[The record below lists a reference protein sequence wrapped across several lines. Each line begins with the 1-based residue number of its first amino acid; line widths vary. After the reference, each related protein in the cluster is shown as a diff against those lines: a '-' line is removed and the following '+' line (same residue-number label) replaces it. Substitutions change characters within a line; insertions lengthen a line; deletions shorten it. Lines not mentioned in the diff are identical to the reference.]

1 MKIFI
6 PGNVP
11 SSKNS
16 RVWTGK
22 FFIASKA
29 VAKWRKETKPY
40 WETNKVNFLSDEH
53 SGWHIAM
60 KFPVKLEIT
69 FVRNSKH
76 KFDYI
81 NPCQTIM
88 DEMVKHGYI
97 EDDNA
102 DVVIPIFKPYIYD
115 KANPGVYLEIL

>member
-1 MKIFI
+1 MRVFI

-29 VAKWRKETKPY
+29 VQKWRKDTLQWWQTMRPH
-40 WETNKVNFLSDEH
+40 FLIDDNR
-53 SGWHIAM
+53 IYPM
-60 KFPVKLEIT
+60 KLGIT
-69 FVRNSKH
+69 FVRGNKH
-76 KFDYI
+76 KFDY
-81 NPCQTIM
+81 NNMANTVL
-88 DEMVKHGYI
+88 DEMVRHGWI

-102 DVVIPIFKPYIYD
+102 DIVIPVFFPYKYD
-115 KANPGVYLEIL
+115 KEHPGVYLEIL

>member
-6 PGNVP
+6 PTNVP

-16 RVWTGK
+16 RVWTGR

-40 WETNKVNFLSDEH
+40 WEQYKDDFLMDCCGKGSPIEVR
-53 SGWHIAM
+53 
-60 KFPVKLEIT
+60 FT
-69 FVRNSKH
+69 FVRGSKH
-76 KFDYI
+76 KFDYA
-81 NPCQTIM
+81 NPLNTIQ

-97 EDDNA
+97 PDDNA
-102 DVVIPIFKPYIYD
+102 DEILPVLAPYIYD
-115 KANPGVYLEIL
+115 KVTPGVYIEIL

>member
-1 MKIFI
+1 MNIFI

-22 FFIASKA
+22 FFVSSKA
-29 VAKWRKETKPY
+29 VTKWRKDTKPY
-40 WETNKVNFLSDEH
+40 WEDNLALFNDMLLDAYDGISP
-53 SGWHIAM
+53 IR
-60 KFPVKLEIT
+60 LEIT

-88 DEMVKHGYI
+88 DEMVKYGWLP
-97 EDDNA
+97 DDNA
-102 DVVIPIFKPYIYD
+102 DIVIPVFEPYEYD
-115 KANPGVYLEIL
+115 KSNPGVYLEIL

>member
-1 MKIFI
+1 MSIFI
-6 PGNVP
+6 PTNVP

-29 VAKWRKETKPY
+29 VQKWRKETAPY
-40 WETNKVNFLSDEH
+40 WEDEELKSIFLHDH
-53 SGWHIAM
+53 YGTYPI
-60 KFPVKLEIT
+60 KLLIT

-76 KFDYI
+76 KFDYV
-81 NPCQTIM
+81 NPAQTVL
-88 DEMVKHGYI
+88 DEMVKYGWI

-102 DVVIPIFKPYIYD
+102 DIIVPVFAPYKYD
-115 KANPGVYLEIL
+115 KEHPGVYLEIKN

>member
-6 PGNVP
+6 KGNVP

-16 RVWTGK
+16 RVFTGK
-22 FFIASKA
+22 FLVVSKS
-29 VAKWRKETKPY
+29 VTKWRKETKPY
-40 WETNKVNFLSDEH
+40 WELDEEVVQFIH
-53 SGWHIAM
+53 DLHKKGL
-60 KFPVKLEIT
+60 PVRLGIT

-88 DEMVKHGYI
+88 DEMVKYGWL

-102 DVVIPIFKPYIYD
+102 DIVIPVFQPYSYD
-115 KANPGVYLEIL
+115 KNNPGVWLEVL

>member
-1 MKIFI
+1 MIFI

-22 FFIASKA
+22 FFVSSKA
-29 VAKWRKETKPY
+29 VTKWRKETKPY
-40 WETNKVNFLSDEH
+40 WELDEEVVEFINKAHKNGLPF
-53 SGWHIAM
+53 
-60 KFPVKLEIT
+60 KLEIT

-88 DEMVKHGYI
+88 DEMVKYGWI

-102 DVVIPIFKPYIYD
+102 DIVIPVFMPYKYD
-115 KANPGVYLEIL
+115 KEHPGVYLHVQ